1 MLADERL
8 REGHVQDS
16 LAQLQ
21 EQVRKDPANAKNRIF
36 LSQLLAVCGEWER
49 SLNQLNVVRELDAGT
64 LSMVHTYREALR
76 CEVLRAEIFAGKR
89 TPMVFGQ
96 PEKWLAL
103 LLEALRLTA
112 EGSHDGALSLRQE
125 ALELAPATAGSID
138 GQAFEWIADADTRIG
153 PVLEA
158 IFNGAYYWVPF
169 QHIREVRIEEPSD
182 LRDLVWM
189 PAQLIWAN
197 GGGTVALLPT
207 RYPGSEASDDSQ
219 IQLSRKTTWSEPASD
234 VYLGLGQ
241 RILAT
246 DSDDY
251 PLMDV
256 RLVSL
261 DTGEPAQE
269 EAQEGAAT
277 MPAEDPDG

>member
-8 REGHVQDS
+8 REGSVRDS

-49 SLNQLNVVRELDAGT
+49 SLNQLNVVHELDDSA

-89 TPMVFGQ
+89 TPMIFGR
-96 PEKWLAL
+96 PEKWIAL

-112 EGSHDGALSLRQE
+112 DGDHAGAQALRAE
-125 ALELAPATAGSID
+125 AFELAPMTSGTID
-138 GQAFEWIADADTRIG
+138 GQPFEWIADADTRIG

-158 IFNGAYYWVPF
+158 VFNGAYYWVPF
-169 QHIREVRIEEPSD
+169 QHVREIRIEEPCD

-189 PAQLIWAN
+189 PAQLIWPN

-207 RYPGSEASDDSQ
+207 RYPGSEASDDPE
-219 IQLSRKTTWSEPASD
+219 IQLSRKTTWLEPAPE

-241 RILAT
+241 RMLAT
-246 DSDDY
+246 DGEEY

-256 RLVSL
+256 RLISL
-261 DTGEPAQE
+261 EVEDQAADATEQDATATGEP
-269 EAQEGAAT
+269 
-277 MPAEDPDG
+277 DG